1 MRKLWVLVMA
11 AVLLAGCAAETTME
25 TVADEL
31 VSAEPAMKEI
41 TMELPGEP
49 VLPVMQTDTG
59 EIYICEDFEVSV
71 ETLPGGDIQRTV
83 QMLTGFGMEDVTVM
97 QTTVGERTR
106 YDLAWSAMGET
117 GPEVG
122 RAAVLCDGQYH
133 YCLTVMTAEENASS
147 CREMFNGLFESFT
160 LE

>member
-11 AVLLAGCAAETTME
+11 SVMLAGCAAETTME
-25 TVADEL
+25 TMADEQVL
-31 VSAEPAMKEI
+31 SESVMKEI

-49 VLPVMQTDTG
+49 VLPVMRTDTG

-71 ETLPGGDIQRTV
+71 ETLPGGDLQRTV

-97 QTTVGERTR
+97 ETTAGERTR

-122 RAAVLCDGQYH
+122 RAAVLCDGAYH
-133 YCLTVMTAEENASS
+133 YCLTVMTAEENAAS